1 MTLERVQ
8 GPESS
13 GVEDSLLTIGAVARL
28 SGLPVGT
35 LRFYDGAGVLVPA
48 SVDPRTGYRR
58 YAPDQVVAAR
68 LVARLRRVGMPLDS
82 VRALLAGADPGPV
95 LDAHLARLE
104 DGLAA
109 ARRELSAVRALLDR
123 SEPAMPLS
131 APVSVPAAELAAA
144 LDAVRYAVGTDPAM
158 PALHGILLD
167 ASGGTVHVVATDRY
181 RLAVVA
187 VAAAGTGRLV
197 LPVGVV
203 DEAGPLLA
211 RADGDATITGTGDTV
226 EVAAGGRSVR
236 APAVPDEF
244 PDWRRLEPA
253 PARHRVPVDGPAF
266 RAALAV
272 GPATRRSRDDG
283 ADYDSVVLTLAADG
297 ALTVG
302 GEGDLLRVGVNR
314 DFLLDALADHAQ
326 LTLELDEP
334 ITPLAIRVPDRPD
347 WSLLM
352 PVRLDA

>member
-1 MTLERVQ
+1 MTLERVE

-13 GVEDSLLTIGAVARL
+13 GVEDSLLPIGTVARL
-28 SGLPVGT
+28 SELPVSA
-35 LRFYDGAGVLVPA
+35 LRYYDGAGVLVPA

-58 YAPDQVVAAR
+58 YAPEQITAAR

-123 SEPAMPLS
+123 SEPAMQIT
-131 APVSVPAAELAAA
+131 VPATA
-144 LDAVRYAVGTDPAM
+144 LDAVRYAVGTDPSYG
-158 PALHGILLD
+158 ALHGVLLD
-167 ASGGTVHVVATDRY
+167 ADGDTVHVVASDRY
-181 RLAVVA
+181 RLAMA
-187 VAAAGTGRLV
+187 TAPAAGASGRV
-197 LPVGVV
+197 FMPVAVV
-203 DEAGPLLA
+203 DELRGLGGTVTV
-211 RADGDATITGTGDTV
+211 RTADGELTATAGERTV
-226 EVAAGGRSVR
+226 RTTV
-236 APAVPDEF
+236 VPDEF

-253 PARHRVPVDGPAF
+253 PAGHRIAVDGPAF
-266 RAALAV
+266 RAALAA

-283 ADYDSVVLTLAADG
+283 ADYDTVVLTLAGDG

-302 GEGDLLRVGVNR
+302 GEDDVLRVGVNR
-314 DFLLDALADHAQ
+314 DFLLDALADHTQ

-352 PVRLDA
+352 PVRLVA

>member
-1 MTLERVQ
+1 MTLERVE

-13 GVEDSLLTIGAVARL
+13 GVEDSLLPIGTVARL
-28 SGLPVGT
+28 SELPVSA
-35 LRFYDGAGVLVPA
+35 LRYYDGAGVLVPA

-123 SEPAMPLS
+123 SEPAMQIT
-131 APVSVPAAELAAA
+131 VPATA
-144 LDAVRYAVGTDPAM
+144 LDAVRYAVGTDPSYG
-158 PALHGILLD
+158 ALHGVLLD
-167 ASGGTVHVVATDRY
+167 ADGDTVHVVASDRY
-181 RLAVVA
+181 RLAMA
-187 VAAAGTGRLV
+187 TAPAAGASGRV
-197 LPVGVV
+197 FMPVAVV
-203 DEAGPLLA
+203 DELRGLGGTVTV
-211 RADGDATITGTGDTV
+211 RTADGELTATAGERTV
-226 EVAAGGRSVR
+226 RTTV
-236 APAVPDEF
+236 VPDEF

-253 PARHRVPVDGPAF
+253 PAGHRIAVDGPAF
-266 RAALAV
+266 RAALAA
-272 GPATRRSRDDG
+272 GPATRKERDG
-283 ADYDSVVLTLAADG
+283 IPYDAVVLTLGADG
-297 ALTVG
+297 ELTVG
-302 GEGDLLRVGVNR
+302 GRGDVLRVGVNR

-326 LTLELDEP
+326 LTLDLDGP
-334 ITPLAIRVPDRPD
+334 ITPLAIRIPDRLD

-352 PVRLDA
+352 PVDMAG

>member
-1 MTLERVQ
+1 MTLERVE

-13 GVEDSLLTIGAVARL
+13 GVEDSLLPIGTVARL
-28 SGLPVGT
+28 SGLPVSA

-58 YAPDQVVAAR
+58 YAPDQVTAAR

-131 APVSVPAAELAAA
+131 VPAAELAAA
-144 LDAVRYAVGTDPAM
+144 LDAIRYAVGTDPAL
-158 PALHGILLD
+158 PALHGVLLD
-167 ASGGTVHVVATDRY
+167 ASGDTVHVVATDRY

-187 VAAAGTGRLV
+187 VAAAGAGRLV
-197 LPVGVV
+197 LPVGLV
-203 DEAGPLLA
+203 DEARPLLA
-211 RADGDATITGTGDTV
+211 RADGDATITGAGDTV
-226 EVAAGGRSVR
+226 EIAAGGRSVR
-236 APAVPDEF
+236 APAMPDEF

-266 RAALAV
+266 RAALAA

-283 ADYDSVVLTLAADG
+283 ADYDTVVLTLAADG

-302 GEGDLLRVGVNR
+302 GEGDVLRVGVNR
-314 DFLLDALADHAQ
+314 DFLLDALADHTQ

>member
-1 MTLERVQ
+1 
-8 GPESS
+8 
-13 GVEDSLLTIGAVARL
+13 VEDSLLTIGAIARL
-28 SGLPVGT
+28 SGLPVSA

-123 SEPAMPLS
+123 SEPAMQL
-131 APVSVPAAELAAA
+131 SVPAAELAAA

-158 PALHGILLD
+158 PALHGVLLD
-167 ASGGTVHVVATDRY
+167 GSGDTVHVVATDRY

-197 LPVGVV
+197 LPIGLV
-203 DEAGPLLA
+203 DEARELPAG
-211 RADGDATITGTGDTV
+211 GTATITGTGDTV
-226 EVAAGGRSVR
+226 EVAAAGRSVR

-253 PARHRVPVDGPAF
+253 PARHRVPLDGPAF
-266 RAALAV
+266 RAALAA

-283 ADYDSVVLTLAADG
+283 ADYDTVVLTLAADG

-302 GEGDLLRVGVNR
+302 GEGDVLRVGVNR
-314 DFLLDALADHAQ
+314 DFLLDALADHTQ

-334 ITPLAIRVPDRPD
+334 ITPLAIRVPDRSD